1 MNSGTDY
8 WVENQYS
15 WNREANMLYIEAP
28 AGVGFSYCQGAVE
41 CNSWDDDIVAE
52 NNLSAVLA
60 FFDKFPEFKN
70 NELYI
75 SGESYAGM
83 YVPYL
88 TNAID
93 AYNTAHADDDVFKP
107 NLKGFAVG
115 NGVTNYTYDCS
126 PAYVEMAYWHSL
138 YSEETYLA
146 IKANNCDFGGMGM
159 ENATPACMDLF
170 NEF

>member
-1 MNSGTDY
+1 
-8 WVENQYS
+8 
-15 WNREANMLYIEAP
+15 
-28 AGVGFSYCQGAVE
+28 
-41 CNSWDDDIVAE
+41 
-52 NNLSAVLA
+52 
-60 FFDKFPEFKN
+60 
-70 NELYI
+70 
-75 SGESYAGM
+75 M

-93 AYNTAHADDDVFKP
+93 AYNTANADDETVFKP

-146 IKANNCDFGGMGM
+146 IQANNCDFGGMSM
-159 ENATPACMDLF
+159 SNATPACMDLF